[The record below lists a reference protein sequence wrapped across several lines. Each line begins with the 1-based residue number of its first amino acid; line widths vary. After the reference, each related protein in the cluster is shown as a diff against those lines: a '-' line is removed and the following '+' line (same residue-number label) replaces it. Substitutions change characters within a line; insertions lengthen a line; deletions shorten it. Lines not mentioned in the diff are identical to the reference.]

1 MKPLVDAKLYG
12 LDSASGG
19 ELLPEVSAAFE
30 RLRRAAAQQG
40 IDLAVASGCRNFERQ
55 LSIWNRKASGQLPV
69 LDEAGCPLDLSALPD
84 QEKVFA
90 ILRWSALPGASR
102 HHWGTDCDV
111 YDRAALPPG
120 YQVQLTRAEA
130 DGLFANLHRWLDQR
144 IAAGEAE
151 GFFRPYDQDRGGI
164 APEPWHLSYEPLS
177 RRCQQ
182 DFCIEQLGRIL
193 SDADIVLKD
202 AILANL
208 PEVAQRFIR
217 LPTSKI
223 A

>member
-1 MKPLVDAKLYG
+1 MNPLSDAKLYG
-12 LDSASGG
+12 LDPASGG

-30 RLRRAAAQQG
+30 RLQRSAAQQG
-40 IDLAVASGCRNFERQ
+40 INLAVASGRRNFERQ
-55 LSIWNRKASGQLPV
+55 LSIWNRKARGQLPV
-69 LDEAGCPLDLSALPD
+69 LDEAGRPLDMDALPD
-84 QEKVFA
+84 REKMFA

-111 YDRAALPPG
+111 YDRAVLPPG

-151 GFFRPYDQDRGGI
+151 GFFRPYDRDRGGI
-164 APEPWHLSYEPLS
+164 APEPWHLSYGPLS

-182 DFCIEQLGRIL
+182 DFCLAELGRIL
-193 SDADIVLKD
+193 SDTDIVLKD
-202 AILANL
+202 TILANL
-208 PEVAQRFIR
+208 PEVERRFIQ
-217 LPTSKI
+217 LPPSKT